1 MSKLVL
7 LKLCKNTNKRSLKTK
22 KKTHH
27 HKKPHPTPKTPP
39 KTEPPIPYRD
49 WEDEVSALELF
60 LWTDSKPLREELIME
75 AKAHSN

>member
-7 LKLCKNTNKRSLKTK
+7 LKFCKNANKRSLKTK
-22 KKTHH
+22 KKPHH

-49 WEDEVSALELF
+49 
-60 LWTDSKPLREELIME
+60 
-75 AKAHSN
+75 